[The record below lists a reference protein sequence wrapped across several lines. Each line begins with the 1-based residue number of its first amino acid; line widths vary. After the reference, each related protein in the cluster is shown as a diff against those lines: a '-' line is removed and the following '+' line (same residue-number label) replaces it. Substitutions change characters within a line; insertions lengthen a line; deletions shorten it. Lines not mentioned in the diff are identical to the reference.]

1 MDTEKNFDEMFDEMF
16 NMGTRQGMTQ
26 SQENKGYDVS
36 DERLREMNKRL
47 PSWNLEPPHSALK

>member
-1 MDTEKNFDEMFDEMF
+1 MFDEMF
-16 NMGTRQGMTQ
+16 NMGARQGMTQ

-47 PSWNLEPPHSALK
+47 PSWNLEPPYSALK